1 MAKAGSK
8 PKRRASTGQSS
19 AGRPRSPKPTRPKSR
34 IDAAN
39 LPTYAELSI
48 RPLHVLVFLA
58 PLLIAYEIGSLLYL
72 SNPSTGVVE
81 TISARRMIS
90 TFFETFGAFGLYLPG
105 VALATVLLIWHLLR
119 RDPWTIHVPVM
130 PLMLME
136 AVLWTL
142 PLIVLAMILPRITQM
157 AEVVTWPPHLASAD
171 IRSLGWQA
179 RLTISIGAGLYEELV
194 FRVVAIAALHFVL
207 VDLLG
212 VRRNTGAVLSV
223 IISALAFALYHDLRT
238 VGGELDVPLALFLTV
253 AGLYFGL
260 IYIWRGFGIV
270 VAVHALY
277 DVVAL
282 VLAPGA

>member
-8 PKRRASTGQSS
+8 PKRKASTGQNS
-19 AGRPRSPKPTRPKSR
+19 AGRSASPKPARSKSR
-34 IDAAN
+34 IDATK

-157 AEVVTWPPHLASAD
+157 AEVVTWPPHLAGAD

-212 VRRNTGAVLSV
+212 VRRNAGAALSV
-223 IISALAFALYHDLRT
+223 IISALAFAFYHDLRT
-238 VGGELDVPLALFLTV
+238 AGGQLDIPLAIFLTV